1 MKTNQFGVEIKEVEW
16 YSAEYFL
23 KAELED
29 KRAVLYCTGQKGEIK
44 LFLSFPA
51 GGGVRL
57 CSENAGY
64 FEPNDLKEIAAT
76 YSDDKIRLSDGSG
89 TSVYINNG
97 KSALHIEITVEALRK
112 RLLIEG
118 SQIMF
123 GYAGES
129 LCKAA
134 YSSFLAE
141 NEGIYGFGERF
152 NTLNHRGTQFSL
164 WNADCWSKGVA
175 AYKNMPIFHS
185 TAGYMMFFNS
195 FYNCE
200 ADIGKTDP
208 DKMLLEFE
216 GPKWDAYFFLGTPA
230 ENIRMYTELTGKPI
244 LPPKWALRYWADGAY
259 QVWDEKSGPE
269 NYL

>member
-1 MKTNQFGVEIKEVEW
+1 MTEPVLPANDIGVTPMKTNQFGVEIKEVEW

-44 LFLSFPA
+44 LFLSFPT

-97 KSALHIEITVEALRK
+97 KSAIHIEITVEALRK

-123 GYAGES
+123 GYDGES

-141 NEGIYGFGERF
+141 NEGIYGFGE
-152 NTLNHRGTQFSL
+152 
-164 WNADCWSKGVA
+164 A
-175 AYKNMPIFHS
+175 
-185 TAGYMMFFNS
+185 
-195 FYNCE
+195 
-200 ADIGKTDP
+200 
-208 DKMLLEFE
+208 
-216 GPKWDAYFFLGTPA
+216 
-230 ENIRMYTELTGKPI
+230 
-244 LPPKWALRYWADGAY
+244 
-259 QVWDEKSGPE
+259 
-269 NYL
+269 